1 MNIETTRVYLR
12 GFVDGV
18 LTELE
23 IDEQIELKWS
33 LEYTK
38 GGDEI
43 TFKTKYNIG
52 SIPHYSQEE
61 AGGTPI
67 TVRSGED
74 VSESAEL
81 VRNFKEYEKFKE
93 EIEQKLIEIS
103 KIIIE

>member
-1 MNIETTRVYLR
+1 MNIQETRMYLR

-18 LTELE
+18 LTGLE
-23 IDEQIELKWS
+23 IDEQIDLKWS
-33 LEYTK
+33 LEYTR
-38 GGDEI
+38 GGEDI
-43 TFKTKYNIG
+43 TFKTKYNVG

-81 VRNFKEYEKFKE
+81 VRNFKDAENFKE
-93 EIEQKLIEIS
+93 EIEQKLIDIS
-103 KIIIE
+103 NIIIE